1 MAREYASEVTVSLS
15 QIRDIV
21 RAQRLV
27 IDKGIIKPSNND
39 LMSGLGAVATILGLI
54 FVQSTPVGVVA
65 GVVGVLSLMAP
76 SEEEAFKGLLEA
88 GYSELANLEYF
99 LVDNPKYDLIR
110 VKLPFL
116 EYTVDGERIRF
127 VTGKGVVTALHIKG
141 GNWIPM

>member
-54 FVQSTPVGVVA
+54 FVQSTQ
-65 GVVGVLSLMAP
+65 
-76 SEEEAFKGLLEA
+76 
-88 GYSELANLEYF
+88 
-99 LVDNPKYDLIR
+99 
-110 VKLPFL
+110 
-116 EYTVDGERIRF
+116 
-127 VTGKGVVTALHIKG
+127 
-141 GNWIPM
+141 

>member
-65 GVVGVLSLMAP
+65 GVVGVLSLMSP